1 MVLSKRVE
9 DIMKVGDL
17 VKPKSSVLSPCHIY
31 GIVVEPYDTPKGV
44 WRVAWVDGGAWCSGS
59 LCHENN
65 MEVINE
71 SR

>member
-1 MVLSKRVE
+1 MQ
-9 DIMKVGDL
+9 VGDL
-17 VKPKSSVLSPCHIY
+17 VRVKGCFPVVL
-31 GIVVEPYDTPKGV
+31 GIIVEPYDTPKRV